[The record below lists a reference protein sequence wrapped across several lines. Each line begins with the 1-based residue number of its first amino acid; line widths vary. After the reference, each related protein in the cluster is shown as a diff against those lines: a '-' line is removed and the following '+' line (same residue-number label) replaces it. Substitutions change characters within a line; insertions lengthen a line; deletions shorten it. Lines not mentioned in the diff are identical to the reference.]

1 MTLELRVLRGA
12 RAGQR
17 EQFAKALI
25 SLGRNPL
32 CDFRFDPQ
40 LDLDVS
46 ARHAEIEVVN
56 QEYVLRDAQST
67 NGTFVNGARIPG
79 NWVLHDGDVVTF
91 GAHGPQIVVRLL
103 APPYSVRRTAEDIPK
118 LTMEAVRGAR
128 GSVER
133 TEPPTGRSSRGGPVP
148 EPETP
153 PAPGGSTTQRI
164 AVAVR
169 QHTRELRRALAAAA
183 VLAVAAVGVAY
194 WLGGRER
201 EQRDAALLAL
211 NRTNDSL
218 ELANAGTIQGL
229 SLRVAGLDSALASEH
244 AQSDRL
250 RTALAQA
257 GHGAEGDAIAE
268 QLSASEAR
276 RRSLLDAAKS
286 YESIF
291 TKSGAAVTLIAVQW
305 PDNRNYSGSGFCVS
319 AKGVVVTNKHLVT
332 DSLGHVP
339 ARIAVIFSDTK
350 AWLEAHVVRSSPDA
364 DLSVLQID
372 RAGPYPWIGGL
383 AKNTT
388 GLPVGAPVVTIGY
401 PLGTETPMEG
411 TGTKITARASL
422 FTGTISKHLEDVL
435 QLDAYAGA
443 GSSGSPVFDLDGR
456 VVGVVYGGAREAQGR
471 IVYAVPADKL
481 TPLLAMP

>member
-56 QEYVLRDAQST
+56 QQYVLRDAQST

-118 LTMEAVRGAR
+118 LTQEALRGMRATAV
-128 GSVER
+128 GR
-133 TEPPTGRSSRGGPVP
+133 TEPPT
-148 EPETP
+148 
-153 PAPGGSTTQRI
+153 AGSMRASTTTQRI
-164 AVAVR
+164 AIAVR
-169 QHTRELRRALAAAA
+169 EHTKGMRRVLVGTAALA
-183 VLAVAAVGVAY
+183 VVAIGAAY
-194 WLGGRER
+194 WLGSQER
-201 EQRDAALLAL
+201 ARRDAELAAQG
-211 NRTNDSL
+211 RMNDSL
-218 ELANAGTIQGL
+218 QLANASTIQSL
-229 SLRVAGLDSALASEH
+229 SLRVAGLDSALSSEKT
-244 AQSDRL
+244 QSDRL
-250 RTALAQA
+250 RAALANT
-257 GHGAEGDAIAE
+257 GRGEERDKLAE

-276 RRSLLDAAKS
+276 RRQLLDAAKS
-286 YESIF
+286 YETIF
-291 TKSGAAVTLIAVQW
+291 AKNGSAVTLIAVQW
-305 PDNRNYSGSGFCVS
+305 PDGRSFSGSGFCVT
-319 AKGVVVTNKHLVT
+319 AAGVIVTNKHLVT

-339 ARIAVIFSDTK
+339 SRIAVIFSDTK

-364 DLSVLQID
+364 DLSLLQID
-372 RAGPYPWIGGL
+372 RAGPYPWVNGIS
-383 AKNTT
+383 KNTAT
-388 GLPVGAPVVTIGY
+388 VPVGAPVVTIGY

-411 TGTKITARASL
+411 SGTKIIARSSL
-422 FTGTISKHLEDVL
+422 FTGTVSKHLDEVL

-456 VVGVVYGGAREAQGR
+456 VVGVVYGGAREAAGR

-481 TPLLAMP
+481 APMLAAP

>member
-1 MTLELRVLRGA
+1 VTLELRVLRGA

-17 EQFAKALI
+17 EQFAKSLI

-56 QEYVLRDAQST
+56 QQYVLRDAQST

-103 APPYSVRRTAEDIPK
+103 APPYSVRRTEEDIPK
-118 LTMEAVRGAR
+118 LTVEAVRGAR
-128 GSVER
+128 ATAAAAR
-133 TEPPTGRSSRGGPVP
+133 TEPPTGRSMRPS
-148 EPETP
+148 
-153 PAPGGSTTQRI
+153 STTQRI

-169 QHTRELRRALAAAA
+169 EHTRELRRGLVVAG
-183 VLAVAAVGVAY
+183 VLAVAAIGLAY
-194 WLGGRER
+194 WLGWRER
-201 EQRDAALLAL
+201 ERRDEALFAQHSA
-211 NRTNDSL
+211 NDSL
-218 ELANAGTIQGL
+218 EQQNASTIQGL
-229 SLRVAGLDSALASEH
+229 SLRMAGLDSALASEH

-250 RTALAQA
+250 RDALSRA
-257 GHGAEGDAIAE
+257 GHGAEGDAIAT

-276 RRSLLDAAKS
+276 RRSLLEAARS
-286 YESIF
+286 YEAIF
-291 TKSGAAVTLIAVQW
+291 SKNGAAVTLIAVQW
-305 PDNRNYSGSGFCVS
+305 PDGRSFSGSGFCVS
-319 AKGVVVTNKHLVT
+319 AAGVIVTNKHLVT

-339 ARIAVIFSDTK
+339 ARVAVIFSDTK
-350 AWLEAHVVRSSPDA
+350 AWLEAHVIRSSPDA
-364 DLSVLQID
+364 DLSLLQID
-372 RAGPYPWIGGL
+372 RAGPYPWIGGVS
-383 AKNTT
+383 KNTS
-388 GLPVGAPVVTIGY
+388 GVPVGAAVVTIGY

-411 TGTKITARASL
+411 SGTKITARSSL
-422 FTGTISKHLEDVL
+422 FTGTVSKHLDDVL

-481 TPLLAMP
+481 APMLAMP

>member
-1 MTLELRVLRGA
+1 VTLELRVLRGA

-56 QEYVLRDAQST
+56 QQYVLRDAQST

-79 NWVLHDGDVVTF
+79 NWVLHDGDVLTF
-91 GAHGPQIVVRLL
+91 GAHGPQVVVRLL

-118 LTMEAVRGAR
+118 LTAEAVRGAR

-133 TEPPTGRSSRGGPVP
+133 TEPPTGRSSRGWP
-148 EPETP
+148 EAP
-153 PAPGGSTTQRI
+153 PAGGSTTQRI
-164 AVAVR
+164 AIAVR
-169 QHTRELRRALAAAA
+169 EHTKELRRALIAAA
-183 VLAVAAVGVAY
+183 VVAVAAVGVAY
-194 WLGGRER
+194 WLGWRER
-201 EQRDAALLAL
+201 EQRDAALLAM
-211 NRTNDSL
+211 NHTNDSL
-218 ELANAGTIQGL
+218 ELARAGTIQAL
-229 SLRVAGLDSALASEH
+229 SQRVAGLDSALANEH

-257 GHGAEGDAIAE
+257 GHGPEGDAIAK
-268 QLSASEAR
+268 QLSASEAK
-276 RRSLLDAAKS
+276 RRSLLDAASS
-286 YESIF
+286 YEAIF
-291 TKSGAAVTLIAVQW
+291 SKNGSAVTLIAVQW
-305 PDNRNYSGSGFCVS
+305 PDGRNFSGTGFCVT
-319 AKGVVVTNKHLVT
+319 AKGVIVTNKHLVT

-364 DLSVLQID
+364 DLSLLQID
-372 RAGPYPWIGGL
+372 RAGPYPWIGGI
-383 AKNTT
+383 ARNTS

-411 TGTKITARASL
+411 SGTKITARSSL
-422 FTGTISKHLEDVL
+422 FTGTLSKHLEDVL

-481 TPLLAMP
+481 TPMLAMP

>member
-1 MTLELRVLRGA
+1 VTLELRVLRGA

-56 QEYVLRDAQST
+56 SQYVLRDAQST

-118 LTMEAVRGAR
+118 LTAEAIRGAR

-133 TEPPTGRSSRGGPVP
+133 AEPPTGRSSHGWPQ
-148 EPETP
+148 EP
-153 PAPGGSTTQRI
+153 PAGGSTTQRI
-164 AVAVR
+164 AIAVR
-169 QHTRELRRALAAAA
+169 EHTKELRRALIGAAA
-183 VLAVAAVGVAY
+183 LAVAAIGVAY
-194 WLGGRER
+194 WLGWRER
-201 EQRDAALLAL
+201 EQRDAALTAM
-211 NRTNDSL
+211 NHTNDSL
-218 ELANAGTIQGL
+218 EIARAGTIQSL
-229 SLRVAGLDSALASEH
+229 SQRVAGLDSALANEH

-250 RTALAQA
+250 RAQLQKA
-257 GHGAEGDAIAE
+257 GHGPEGDAIAK
-268 QLSASEAR
+268 QLSASEAK
-276 RRSLLDAAKS
+276 RRSLLDAASS

-291 TKSGAAVTLIAVQW
+291 SKNGSAVTLIAVQW
-305 PDNRNYSGSGFCVS
+305 PDGRNFSGTGFCVT
-319 AKGVVVTNKHLVT
+319 AKGVIVTNKHLVT
-332 DSLGHVP
+332 DSLGHTP

-364 DLSVLQID
+364 DLSLLQID
-372 RAGPYPWIGGL
+372 RAGPYPWIGAI
-383 AKNTT
+383 AKNTSAI
-388 GLPVGAPVVTIGY
+388 PVGAPVVTIGY

-411 TGTKITARASL
+411 SGTKITARSSL
-422 FTGTISKHLEDVL
+422 FTGTLSKHLEEVL

-481 TPLLAMP
+481 TPMLAMP